1 MKKILARLAQA
12 DSDDLA
18 NSHNSQSGNLN
29 RHYASFLGRHF
40 RIGHFSLIVDEI
52 IAEGG
57 FGVVFRVH
65 SQQGQ
70 YYALKRTCVN
80 CERDLALCKR
90 EVTIV
95 SSLSHKNILR
105 YVDSRINR
113 VREGIFEVLLL
124 TAYYPGNWL
133 IECVG
138 SVAPYI
144 YCIAQAR
151 VVVCIDIKAN
161 AEETFD
167 HADA

>member
-95 SSLSHKNILR
+95 GQYYALKRTCVNCERDLALCKREVTIVDHTVMSLLPLR
-105 YVDSRINR
+105 PIISWLRSCCPLNFQRLVRI
-113 VREGIFEVLLL
+113 VPVL
-124 TAYYPGNWL
+124 A
-133 IECVG
+133 V
-138 SVAPYI
+138 
-144 YCIAQAR
+144 
-151 VVVCIDIKAN
+151 
-161 AEETFD
+161 
-167 HADA
+167 